1 MENALRKI
9 EETEQRFRDLLK
21 EAPVSTALLT
31 GPDLIIEIANDIS
44 LELWGRDAS
53 IIGKKLLEAMP
64 EMEWQPAYK
73 ELLRVYS
80 TGVTYEGKEVEA
92 YLKKRDVLEKVYVN
106 FTYKAIFDLHGK
118 VTGVFAVG
126 FDVTEQVIARERIK
140 DAEERARLAI
150 ESAGIGTFDLTY
162 ETGALITSERFSEIF
177 GISGQRTRDEYI
189 AFVHP
194 EDLHIHAAAHLAAQ
208 KSGVLLYELRI
219 IHPDGSIHWIRLNGK
234 IYRNEAGKPVR
245 LIGTALDI
253 TEQKVSQKMLMESE
267 QRFRTLITETSMVAM
282 GLYIGPE
289 MRIQY
294 VNDVMM
300 RFWGKD
306 ASVIGKNFEEAIP
319 ELKGQPFLEQLHNV
333 YTTGETYEGKEDI
346 ARLIVNG
353 KECDFYFNYIYKAL
367 RDSEGKIY
375 GIHHIAIDVTDAV
388 LAKKELMERETSFR
402 TLIMQAPVGICIVRS
417 NSTVAEV
424 VNDAFLQL
432 VGKTRAE
439 FNNRSYWDALDGIR
453 DIYEPVVAYVFS
465 TGLPFVGREHAV
477 TLTRNGRE
485 QKQFIDFV
493 CEPLREGNNAVKKV
507 ILLAIDVTDKVLARK
522 KIEESRDYLSSIME
536 SLPQMAWVA
545 SASGDITYVNKQ
557 WKDYTGLKNELDHLW
572 NTLLH
577 PKDIDAFT
585 AQWNAALA
593 SGVTFEQE
601 ARYKKHSGEFRWHF
615 IRAVPIVNAGNQ
627 IAKWVGTCTDIHD
640 QKLSLEGLEIKIS
653 ERTRDL
659 QRSNIELQQFAYI
672 ASHDLQEPLRKIAT
686 FTELLTNNLDK
697 SIDDKSKSYLGKI
710 TASARRMLALIQG
723 VLNFSQLSRGEEF
736 FTMVDLN
743 EIIAEV
749 KSDFE
754 LTIAEKHACIH
765 ADHLPVIPGIRLQ
778 LLQLFSNLLSNALKF
793 SIPEKHPEIFI
804 KVCDLAVREV
814 SDYPALNP
822 RRSYICLEF
831 KDNGIGFSQEY
842 AEQVFVIFQRLNDR
856 QSYSGTG
863 IGLALCKR
871 IVLNHKGEIYARS
884 KPGEGTSFYII
895 LPKDKDEEQGVEER
909 LV

>member
-9 EETEQRFRDLLK
+9 AETEQRFRDLLK

-44 LELWGRDAS
+44 LDLWGRDAS
-53 IIGKKLLEAMP
+53 IIGKRLLDAMP

-73 ELLRVYS
+73 ELLKVYS
-80 TGVTYEGKEVEA
+80 TGVTYEGKEVVA
-92 YLKKRDVLEKVYVN
+92 YLKKNDVLEKVYVN
-106 FTYKAIFDLHGK
+106 FTYKAIFDSHGK

-126 FDVTEQVIARERIK
+126 YDVTEQVIARERIK

-150 ESAGIGTFDLTY
+150 ESGGMGTFDLRY
-162 ETGALITSERFSEIF
+162 ETGELITSERFSEIF

-189 AFVHP
+189 AFIHP
-194 EDLHIHAAAHLAAQ
+194 EDHSIYLSAHRTAERT
-208 KSGVLLYELRI
+208 GVLMYELRI

-234 IYRNEAGKPVR
+234 IFYNEKKKPVR

-253 TEQKVSQKMLMESE
+253 TEQKLSQKKLVESE

-289 MRIQY
+289 IRIQY
-294 VNDVMM
+294 ANDVMI

-306 ASVIGKNFEEAIP
+306 ASVIGKTFEEAIP
-319 ELKGQPFLEQLHNV
+319 ELEGQPFLERLRNV

-346 ARLIVNG
+346 AQLEVDG
-353 KECDFYFNYIYKAL
+353 KLQDFYFTYIYKAL

-375 GIHHIAIDVTDAV
+375 GIHHLAIDVTEAV
-388 LAKKELMERETSFR
+388 LAKKELTEREMSFR
-402 TLIMQAPVGICIVRS
+402 TLIMQAPVGICIVR
-417 NSTVAEV
+417 NNAEVAEV

-432 VGKTRAE
+432 IGKTRAE
-439 FNNRSYWDALDGIR
+439 FSKSFWAALDGIKEV
-453 DIYEPVVAYVFS
+453 YEPVVTSVFN
-465 TGLPFVGREHAV
+465 TGLPFAGREHPV
-477 TLTRNGRE
+477 TLIRNGKE
-485 QKQFIDFV
+485 QKLFIDFV
-493 CEPLREGNNAVKKV
+493 CEPLREGNSAVNKV
-507 ILLAIDVTDKVLARK
+507 IILAIDVTDKVLARK

-536 SLPQMAWVA
+536 SLPQMAWAA
-545 SASGDITYVNKQ
+545 SALGEVTYVNKQ
-557 WKDYTGLKNELDHLW
+557 WKDYTGLQSALDHLW
-572 NTLLH
+572 RTLLH
-577 PKDIDAFT
+577 PDDVDAFIE
-585 AQWNAALA
+585 QWNVAVT
-593 SGVTFEQE
+593 SGITFERE

-627 IAKWVGTCTDIHD
+627 ITKWVGTCTDMHD

-659 QRSNIELQQFAYI
+659 QRSNVELQQFAYI

-686 FTELLTNNLDK
+686 FTELLSNNLGN

-710 TASARRMLALIQG
+710 RASARRMLALIQG
-723 VLNFSQLSRGEEF
+723 VLNFSQLSRGEQF
-736 FTMVDLN
+736 FDAVDLN

-754 LTIAEKHACIH
+754 LTIAEKGARIH

-778 LLQLFSNLLSNALKF
+778 LVQLFSNLLSNALKF
-793 SIPEKHPEIFI
+793 SEPGTRPEIFI
-804 KVCDLAVREV
+804 KACDLALREV

-884 KPGEGTSFYII
+884 KSGEGASFFII
-895 LPKDKDEEQGVEER
+895 LPRDKDEEQSV
-909 LV
+909 